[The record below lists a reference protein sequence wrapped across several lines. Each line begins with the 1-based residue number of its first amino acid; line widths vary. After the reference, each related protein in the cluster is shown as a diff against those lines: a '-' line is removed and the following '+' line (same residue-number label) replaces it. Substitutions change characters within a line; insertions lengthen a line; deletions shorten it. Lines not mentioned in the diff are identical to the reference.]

1 MVFWLVFG
9 PLSLQFGSNL
19 VQKLY
24 FNFELPKGVHK
35 GGYMH
40 IFGAIILLAT
50 ITVRKFP
57 KCRGSFRFQKQLS
70 RRRLSFDDIKNAL
83 GSVTLMMSTFFL
95 SDKFGSLQ
103 QIRQG
108 VAKKKRFSVALC
120 PPALQCRFV
129 LTLRAVGSGGGHFAL
144 SKVFTLT

>member
-1 MVFWLVFG
+1 M
-9 PLSLQFGSNL
+9 
-19 VQKLY
+19 
-24 FNFELPKGVHK
+24 
-35 GGYMH
+35 
-40 IFGAIILLAT
+40 I
-50 ITVRKFP
+50 R
-57 KCRGSFRFQKQLS
+57 
-70 RRRLSFDDIKNAL
+70 IKNAL

-129 LTLRAVGSGGGHFAL
+129 LTLRAVGSLGGTGGL
-144 SKVFTLT
+144 GEGKVAEKVK

>member
-24 FNFELPKGVHK
+24 FNFELPQGVHK

-108 VAKKKRFSVALC
+108 VAKKKIFSCTMPARTAVSLC
-120 PPALQCRFV
+120 TYTQSR
-129 LTLRAVGSGGGHFAL
+129 R
-144 SKVFTLT
+144 K